1 MKSEVFYSFYYMEK
15 NLTKRKLQSNTAN
28 KSAHYLQIPMAD
40 ALLAKTKKGPP
51 IAEKSVE

>member
-1 MKSEVFYSFYYMEK
+1 MEK

-40 ALLAKTKKGPP
+40 ALFAKTKKGPP
-51 IAEKSVE
+51 IAEKSVK